1 MSGMSDGEEIER
13 LIRTQKPR
21 ARTRHTI
28 TDPQRLKRELEAVR
42 KKGIAQDKEEL
53 NLGVKCVAAPIRNRS
68 GAVVAAI
75 SLSGPAQRFT
85 QAAIRRFEKDLK
97 QASMEISQILGFV
110 PTSAMLAA
118 KTDLLRESSTGL
130 VRGATAQPPR
140 GRLRC

>member
-1 MSGMSDGEEIER
+1 MSDEEIEC
-13 LIRTQKPR
+13 LIQTQKLR

-28 TDPQRLKRELEAVR
+28 TDPKRLKRELEAVR

-97 QASMEISQILGFV
+97 QASMEISQALGFV
-110 PTSAMLAA
+110 PTSGMP
-118 KTDLLRESSTGL
+118 G
-130 VRGATAQPPR
+130 
-140 GRLRC
+140 